1 MSYKILESSRVN
13 VEDIYTVP
21 ITSGV
26 NIKMKFTSL
35 KSFLVVLLSTWACA
49 LKIASNLETIE
60 YTPELIAIQDYL
72 NKNISAS
79 IVSGGVANL
88 WSDSSIDLASN
99 AETQALRNYA
109 SHKNLRIIYTVAEV
123 YYRIV
128 ANKAKGINSVKDLK
142 GKRVGCMQSTSAAY
156 FLSKYIAS
164 VGLKDSDVTIV
175 AGNTCNKAPCGAGTL
190 PNMITQGT
198 IDAIASEWFPL
209 YYLSAYYLRN
219 TRCLFPAM

>member
-1 MSYKILESSRVN
+1 MHFSLLTSS
-13 VEDIYTVP
+13 
-21 ITSGV
+21 
-26 NIKMKFTSL
+26 
-35 KSFLVVLLSTWACA
+35 VLLLWTASVSG

-60 YTPELIAIQDYL
+60 YTPELIAIQDFL
-72 NKNISAS
+72 NKSISAS
-79 IVSGGVANL
+79 IVSGGIPNL

-142 GKRVGCMQSTSAAY
+142 GKRVGCIQSTSAAY
-156 FLSKYIAS
+156 FLSKYLAS

-175 AGNTCNKAPCGAGTL
+175 SGNTCNKAPCGSGTF
-190 PNMITQGT
+190 PNMLSQGS
-198 IDAIASEWFPL
+198 IDAIAS
-209 YYLSAYYLRN
+209 
-219 TRCLFPAM
+219 

>member
-1 MSYKILESSRVN
+1 MYFSVL
-13 VEDIYTVP
+13 T
-21 ITSGV
+21 G
-26 NIKMKFTSL
+26 L
-35 KSFLVVLLSTWACA
+35 AVVLSTTLVDG

-60 YTPELIAIQDYL
+60 YTPELIAVQDHL
-72 NKNISAS
+72 NKSISAS
-79 IVSGGVANL
+79 IVNGGIPNL
-88 WSDSSIDLASN
+88 WSDSSIELASN

-142 GKRVGCMQSTSAAY
+142 GKKVGCLQSTSAAY

-175 AGNTCNKAPCGAGTL
+175 SGNTCNKAPCGAGTF
-190 PNMITQGT
+190 PYMISQGT
-198 IDAIASEWFPL
+198 IDALASRFLP
-209 YYLSAYYLRN
+209 SS
-219 TRCLFPAM
+219 TIPK